1 MRGGGPVAVGQISDG
16 QALIDKGLTANETVI
31 VDGQYKLQPG
41 THVRVLTGRAA
52 EEADLQ
58 SAVQKAIP

>member
-1 MRGGGPVAVGQISDG
+1 MRPVTVGQISDG

-41 THVRVLTGRAA
+41 THVQVLTGQAA
-52 EEADLQ
+52 DQVDLQ